1 MASQAESLEE
11 ELAAHALMKSLT
23 EYVPEIL
30 EQYPDAIAQLK
41 GELSLNLG
49 ADFTNS
55 QKYEEAAS
63 AYAEA
68 LSNYVFIDEPDMCRE
83 ALRRFMEVFAMSNHN
98 VTDVALQLLLQS
110 GIRYELLAGTQG
122 ALELKE
128 LSDLC
133 SARIYEVANTSVNK
147 LAILIQLAKCRLF
160 ASTCAGQPRI
170 DVSSTPSLN
179 SLLQQIAEVET
190 ELQHLKSSGR
200 ELKEIEAPEPES
212 PGTVDDDLYQLSSP
226 IPGEAQM
233 GADLQAI
240 RGTETAV
247 LDMYLGADPKGA
259 LAVYVFTY
267 TNNSF
272 LTSRVVHP
280 SYTTYFLSGTR
291 RGQKVLFS
299 AMAGFVRDAR
309 RGILAE
315 PGFGPVTPEA
325 QIEFKKWV
333 EGFFS
338 HALLEVL
345 HESGRSHLCIIPNGP
360 LHFFPFHL
368 LGPIEMPFAQRWN
381 ITYNPHVSLVKRKQ
395 QAHNPTD
402 MMLAGG
408 KSFTTNNPRGL
419 PEITEAVREAEEIA
433 EMFASHALV
442 EDAFTPSSLLSR
454 IDSCRYVHVSTHGEQ
469 NVLAPSFHTLFMSPD
484 DGGSD
489 TVSAYQIHKLD
500 LSDVDLLTLSA
511 CETGLGR
518 VDAGDNL
525 GGLPASFLIAGVRT
539 VVATLWQVIS
549 SASRVFFLR
558 LYAELKIGRSKLEAF
573 ATAQAATRD
582 AFPAYRDWG
591 AFYMIGNWT

>member
-1 MASQAESLEE
+1 M
-11 ELAAHALMKSLT
+11 
-23 EYVPEIL
+23 
-30 EQYPDAIAQLK
+30 
-41 GELSLNLG
+41 
-49 ADFTNS
+49 
-55 QKYEEAAS
+55 
-63 AYAEA
+63 
-68 LSNYVFIDEPDMCRE
+68 
-83 ALRRFMEVFAMSNHN
+83 
-98 VTDVALQLLLQS
+98 
-110 GIRYELLAGTQG
+110 
-122 ALELKE
+122 KE

-240 RGTETAV
+240 RGNLQYRFDTALRGLLWQRGGSDYSVLMRIDEICASLDPETAV

-315 PGFGPVTPEA
+315 PGFGPAIPEA

-433 EMFASHALV
+433 EMFASHVLV

-469 NVLAPSFHTLFMSPD
+469 NALAPSFHTLFMSPD